1 MKVDKD
7 RLNQLKRDAIQGF
20 VKYIGLKA
28 VSLTPGKFT
37 TRLKL
42 EKRHLQQDG
51 FAHAGLVAAMAD
63 HTAGYAGFSMA
74 PADRRILTMEYKISY
89 FRPAAG
95 DCLECKGHVIKAGR
109 QVLFTQADVY
119 AVKGGEKTLVARAM
133 HTMSAVPVEKMPKA

>member
-1 MKVDKD
+1 MEVDRD
-7 RLNQLKRDAIQGF
+7 RLNQLKREAIQGF
-20 VKYIGLKA
+20 IKYIGMKA
-28 VSLTPGKFT
+28 VSLSPGKFT

-63 HTAGYAGFSMA
+63 HTAGYASFSLA

-95 DCLECKGHVIKAGR
+95 DYLECRGHVIKAGR
-109 QVLFTQADVY
+109 QIFFTQADVY
-119 AVKGGEKTLVARAM
+119 AVQGKGKILVARAM
-133 HTMSAVPVEKMPKA
+133 HTMSAVPVEKMPRT

>member
-1 MKVDKD
+1 MKIEKD
-7 RLNQLKRDAIQGF
+7 RLSQLKRDAIQGF
-20 VKYIGLKA
+20 MKYIGLKA

-42 EKRHLQQDG
+42 EKRHFQQDG

-63 HTAGYAGFSMA
+63 HTAGYASFSVV

-95 DCLECKGHVIKAGR
+95 DYLECRGHVIKAGR
-109 QVLFTQADVY
+109 QILFTQADVY
-119 AVKGGEKTLVARAM
+119 SVKGGEKTLVAMAM
-133 HTMSAVPVEKMPKA
+133 HTMSAVPMEKMPEA

>member
-1 MKVDKD
+1 MTVEKD

-20 VKYIGLKA
+20 VKYIGMKA
-28 VSLTPGKFT
+28 VSLSPGKFT

-63 HTAGYAGFSMA
+63 HTAGYASFSMV

-95 DCLECKGHVIKAGR
+95 DCLECRGHVIKAGR
-109 QVLFTQADVY
+109 QILFTQADVY
-119 AVKGGEKTLVARAM
+119 AATGKVKMLVARAM
-133 HTMSAVPVEKMPKA
+133 HTMASVPVDRMPQA

>member
-7 RLNQLKRDAIQGF
+7 RLNRLKRDAIQGF
-20 VKYIGLKA
+20 MKYIGLKA
-28 VSLTPGKFT
+28 VLLTPGKFT

-63 HTAGYAGFSMA
+63 HTAGYAGFSMVS
-74 PADRRILTMEYKISY
+74 ADRRILTMEYKISY

-109 QVLFTQADVY
+109 QIFFTQADVY
-119 AVKGGEKTLVARAM
+119 AVKGMEKTLVARAM
-133 HTMSAVPVEKMPKA
+133 HTMSAVPVDRMPKT